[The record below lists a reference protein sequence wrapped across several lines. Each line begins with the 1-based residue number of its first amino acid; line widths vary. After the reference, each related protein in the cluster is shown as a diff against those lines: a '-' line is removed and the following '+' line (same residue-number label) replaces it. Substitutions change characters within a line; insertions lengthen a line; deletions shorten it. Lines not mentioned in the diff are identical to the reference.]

1 MQRRQLL
8 RLSGAGVLSAPA
20 ILRARRARAL
30 GGVPPDDGREAVD
43 VELVLAVDVSRSI
56 DAEEHEAQMRGYA
69 EAFRDPQVVRSIAG
83 GGVGAI
89 ACTLFTW
96 SDAAAQENL
105 VPWARIDDAASAER
119 FAAALDAAPRRTG
132 SYTSISG
139 AMEHAM
145 GLYEVGPYEGTRR
158 VLDISGDGMN
168 NAGRRLEPV
177 RARLVEAGIVLNGL
191 AVVDRA
197 PMPGSASALEDY
209 YRDEVIG
216 GPGAFLVVAE
226 GFEAFGRAV
235 RRKIAREVAGLG
247 AAGHL
252 AGDVLP
258 FPRVDRVA
266 A

>member
-8 RLSGAGVLSAPA
+8 RLSGTGVLCAPM
-20 ILRARRARAL
+20 ILSHARAASPA
-30 GGVPPDDGREAVD
+30 GVPPDRAQQDREPVD
-43 VELVLAVDVSRSI
+43 VELILAVDVSRSI

-69 EAFRDPQVVRSIAG
+69 SAFRDPEVIRSIAG
-83 GGVGAI
+83 GGIGAI

-96 SDAAAQENL
+96 SDVDAQDNL
-105 VPWARIDDAASAER
+105 VPWMRIDGEAAAER
-119 FAAALDAAPRRTG
+119 FATALDAAPRRTG

-139 AMEHAM
+139 AMEHALR
-145 GLYEVGPYEGTRR
+145 LYEGGRYEGTRR

-177 RARLVEAGIVLNGL
+177 RARMLEEGIVMNGL
-191 AVVDRA
+191 AVLDRA
-197 PMPGSASALEDY
+197 PLPGGTSALEDY

-226 GFEAFGRAV
+226 GFEAFDRAV
-235 RRKIAREVAGLG
+235 RRKISREIAGIEG
-247 AAGHL
+247 ATRFVG
-252 AGDVLP
+252 LP
-258 FPRVDRVA
+258 HVDRVA